1 MAAEAALLAHND
13 PRPESRGSPPAGSRA
28 PVRSGKPRSGRRLGH
43 RADGSVDPVHGARTI
58 WWDVL
63 RRVPALEDRL
73 GEFAGLAGE
82 WEDATEHRSEF
93 GNAIVDAA
101 SRLIADSPEP

>member
-1 MAAEAALLAHND
+1 M
-13 PRPESRGSPPAGSRA
+13 
-28 PVRSGKPRSGRRLGH
+28 
-43 RADGSVDPVHGARTI
+43 
-58 WWDVL
+58 L

-82 WEDATEHRSEF
+82 WEDATEHRSEH

>member
-1 MAAEAALLAHND
+1 
-13 PRPESRGSPPAGSRA
+13 
-28 PVRSGKPRSGRRLGH
+28 
-43 RADGSVDPVHGARTI
+43 
-58 WWDVL
+58 L

-73 GEFAGLAGE
+73 GEFAGLASE
-82 WEDATEHRSEF
+82 WEDTTEHRSEY